1 MKSGRDRSLQ
11 RRHPWVF
18 SGAIGRIDSKA
29 LPGETV
35 DVCTPDGTVIA
46 RGAYSPGSQ
55 IMVRIWSFD
64 PAEEVAPA
72 MFRRKLEQAL
82 LIRRH
87 LAAPECACRL
97 VNAESDGLPGVIVD
111 RYADYLVCQFLSA
124 GAEFWKAE
132 IVRQLSELAP
142 CKGIVER
149 SASDAREKEGL
160 PVADGLLA
168 GTQPPELVEIREGD
182 CRFLADLRTG
192 QKTGFYLDQRENRAI
207 IAPYADGAEMLD
219 CFCYTGAFTV
229 RALKSGAAKVTQVE
243 ASADALRLAM
253 RNLEQNS
260 LDAGKV
266 EQVEGDAFHVLRR
279 FRDSRRQF
287 DLVILDPPKFAD
299 SRGHLE
305 RACRGYKDINL
316 LAFKLL
322 KPGGT
327 LVTFSCSAHMETD
340 LFQKVVADAALDAGV
355 QAKILRHLSQPDDHP
370 VAMSFPEGS
379 YLKGLVCRI

>member
-1 MKSGRDRSLQ
+1 
-11 RRHPWVF
+11 
-18 SGAIGRIDSKA
+18 
-29 LPGETV
+29 
-35 DVCTPDGTVIA
+35 
-46 RGAYSPGSQ
+46 
-55 IMVRIWSFD
+55 MVRIWSFD